1 MRLTMAVCAAALMLL
16 AACDAK
22 KPDITQA
29 VPATGE
35 VLQEYSENITETVK
49 IGSDGELVQYF
60 CLNVLAGPCPAD
72 IGERLRPYGF
82 AEETTGVD
90 LGYAFSMM
98 AADAID
104 GTADFVSDD
113 QAFLK
118 GAYKAVLGR
127 EPDEGGG
134 RSNLA
139 FIQDTGQR
147 RTLVGS
153 MLESTE
159 FKSK

>member
-1 MRLTMAVCAAALMLL
+1 MQRTMAVCAAALALL

-22 KPDITQA
+22 EPDITQA

-35 VLQEYSENITETVK
+35 VLQDYSKNITETVK

-60 CLNVLAGPCPAD
+60 CMNVLAGPCPAD
-72 IGERLRPYGF
+72 IGERLRPFGF
-82 AEETTGVD
+82 ADDATGVD
-90 LGYAFSMM
+90 LGYAFAMM

-104 GTADFVSDD
+104 GAADFVSDD

-147 RTLVGS
+147 RTLVRS

-159 FKSK
+159 FQSK